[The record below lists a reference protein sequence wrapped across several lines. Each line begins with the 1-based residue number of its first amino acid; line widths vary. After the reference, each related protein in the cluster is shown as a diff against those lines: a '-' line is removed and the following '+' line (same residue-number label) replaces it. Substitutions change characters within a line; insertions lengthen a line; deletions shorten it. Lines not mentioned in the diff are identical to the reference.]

1 MDRAVV
7 VIPTYNASRHLG
19 DLLPA
24 LQQQGL
30 RPDQYFVIDSSSGDD
45 TLARVGAFGART
57 HRIDKKEFNHGGT
70 RRLAANLNPEAE
82 FLIYMTQ
89 DAIPE
94 PGAIKRLLEAFA
106 DDKVGVAYG
115 RQLPRAKSSAIERHA
130 RLANYPAINE
140 VRSIE
145 DASRLGIKTVFC
157 SNSFAAYRRTALEG
171 VGNFPEDN
179 YFAEDQ
185 VVSGR
190 MLLSGWRIAYV
201 GDAAVVHSHDY
212 TIKEDFRRYFDVGV
226 FHGRNPWLLEKLG
239 KAEGAGMAFIKSE
252 TAYLLKHD
260 PLALP
265 SAGVRTLAKYVAYKL
280 GQREAKLSPKTKA
293 FLSMQPG
300 YWRNQIR

>member
-7 VIPTYNASRHLG
+7 VIPTYNASRHL
-19 DLLPA
+19 DELIPA
-24 LQQQGL
+24 LGRQGL

-45 TLARVGAFGART
+45 TLARFDAFGART
-57 HRIDKKEFNHGGT
+57 HRIDKKDFNHGGT
-70 RRLAANLNPEAE
+70 RRLAADINGEAE
-82 FLIYMTQ
+82 FLVYMTQ

-94 PGAIKRLLEAFA
+94 DGAITRLLDRFS

-115 RQLPRAKSSAIERHA
+115 RQLPRQKASAIERHA
-130 RLANYPAINE
+130 RLLNYPAESE
-140 VRSIE
+140 VRSLA

-157 SNSFAAYRRTALEG
+157 SNSFAAYRRTALYA

-190 MLLSGWRIAYV
+190 MLLGGWSIAYAS
-201 GDAAVVHSHDY
+201 DAAVVHSHDY
-212 TIKEDFRRYFDVGV
+212 TIAEDFRRYFDVGV

-239 KAEGAGMAFIKSE
+239 KAEGAGMAFLKSE
-252 TAYLLKHD
+252 ISYLLKHD

-265 SAGVRTLAKYVAYKL
+265 SAGVRTFAKYAAYKL
-280 GQREAKLSPKTKA
+280 GQKEAKLSPQAKA
-293 FLSMQPG
+293 WLSMQPG
-300 YWRNQIR
+300 YWRNQAK